1 MKKNTHSID
10 PNALVA
16 VACTKRQNFHLWAQ
30 TNNVSVEYH
39 SSEEKW
45 VSRSIGWVWR
55 DYWYIKDPE
64 HRLLA
69 ILKWK

>member
-16 VACTKRQNFHLWAQ
+16 VAHTKSPDFDLWAQ

-39 SSEEKW
+39 YSKEIWISLS
-45 VSRSIGWVWR
+45 VGWLWR

>member
-16 VACTKRQNFHLWAQ
+16 VARTKRQDFHLWVQ

-39 SSEEKW
+39 SSEENW
-45 VSRSIGWVWR
+45 VSRSIGWVWL
-55 DYWYIKDPE
+55 DYWYIKDPK